1 MNKKQKAISRQPI
14 TTTQRCE
21 DMENKDKLK
30 EIAKVLLYYKN
41 HRDTTLGAARFLRI
55 ERANICWYVSDLIKA
70 GLLEC
75 IYRAPDRKTKFFAKY
90 YTADERYW
98 HKNRKQFNLFGEGE

>member
-1 MNKKQKAISRQPI
+1 MNKKQKAVFQQPI
-14 TTTQRCE
+14 TTQRCKGM
-21 DMENKDKLK
+21 DNKDKFK
-30 EIAKVLLYYKN
+30 EIEKVLLYYKS
-41 HRDTTLGAARFLRI
+41 HRDTTLGAARELGI

-98 HKNRKQFNLFGEGE
+98 HKNRRQFNLFGEGE

>member
-1 MNKKQKAISRQPI
+1 MNKKQKAVSQQPI
-14 TTTQRCE
+14 TTQRCKGM
-21 DMENKDKLK
+21 DNKDKFK
-30 EIAKVLLYYKN
+30 EIVRVLLYYKS
-41 HRDTTLGAARFLRI
+41 HRDTTLGAARELGI

-75 IYRAPDRKTKFFAKY
+75 IYRAPGRKTKFFAKY

-98 HKNRKQFNLFGEGE
+98 RKNRKQLNLFMEE